1 MTTTTLLR
9 MEFYPIQC
17 VESMMMVIS
26 FRLNMLRVEDAL
38 EDDDDDANRILSCI
52 SRYDDGLL
60 NCFLSQFIERTRYT
74 CSVHRT
80 AFTRRRH
87 YTTLCDCESLK
98 YAKLYGTT
106 EFALIPT
113 MVRPNAG
120 NKGPGKL

>member
-1 MTTTTLLR
+1 

-17 VESMMMVIS
+17 VESMMMAIS

-38 EDDDDDANRILSCI
+38 EDDDDDANRILLCI
-52 SRYDDGLL
+52 SRYDDGL
-60 NCFLSQFIERTRYT
+60 NCFSSKFIERTRYT
-74 CSVHRT
+74 CNVQRT

-87 YTTLCDCESLK
+87 STLCDCESLK
-98 YAKLYGTT
+98 YAKVYGTT